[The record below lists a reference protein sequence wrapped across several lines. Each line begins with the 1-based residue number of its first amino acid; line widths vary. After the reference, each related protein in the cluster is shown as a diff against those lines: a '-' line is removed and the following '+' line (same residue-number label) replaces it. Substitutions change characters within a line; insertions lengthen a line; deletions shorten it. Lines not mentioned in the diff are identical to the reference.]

1 MAYPI
6 TIERV
11 EKILGKR
18 RTALVEEIVQDED
31 VTEIVLKYP
40 YVSVDY
46 DEISHVY
53 GHHNFKSWGYGFP
66 CTIADYRND
75 VISWFYGVTKDPKR
89 WNYHSS

>member
-53 GHHNFKSWGYGFP
+53 GHHRFKSWDDGDTA
-66 CTIADYRND
+66 TIADYRND